1 MTPEELAAQEES
13 KAFESEMF
21 FNKPA
26 EETGKAEPAK
36 EEVTETLEKVEEQK
50 EEPTFAGYKESELK
64 VILGR
69 IQEID
74 ALKDTLN
81 KFNSRLSG
89 QIGDFQERLKK
100 IQADRRGPR
109 FKGDATEKLKEEFP
123 DLAGIL
129 FDEEVKEEVKEEKK
143 EEVKD
148 LPKEQPKEEVK
159 PLDEDAVERMLE
171 TKLVKKKHK
180 DLDQIK
186 ADPMFHQWLGKL
198 PAAEFQTIMNTW
210 DSDIIIGT
218 IDRYKSE
225 TAESQKKQKT
235 ESRFKAAV
243 APKGTTQ
250 PKPAALSPEE
260 EERLAFE
267 SEMYG

>member
-1 MTPEELAAQEES
+1 MTPEEAAAQEES

-21 FNKPA
+21 NKPA
-26 EETGKAEPAK
+26 KETGKAEPAK

-50 EEPTFAGYKESELK
+50 EEPLFAGYKESELK